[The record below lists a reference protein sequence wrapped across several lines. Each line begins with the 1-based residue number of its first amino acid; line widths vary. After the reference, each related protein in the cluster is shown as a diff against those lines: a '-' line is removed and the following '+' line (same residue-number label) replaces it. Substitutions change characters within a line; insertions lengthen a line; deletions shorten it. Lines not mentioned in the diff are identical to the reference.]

1 MNNSNSALK
10 ALIEKMDYPIVQAF
24 DSKDREY
31 KIQYICEMAEQY
43 ENEQEVIDF
52 IRNTGNNDFR
62 EVFEL
67 IYDSDLFKG
76 D

>member
-1 MNNSNSALK
+1 MSENSLK
-10 ALIEKMDYPIVQAF
+10 SILEKMDYPI
-24 DSKDREY
+24 DSDWETEDRRH
-31 KIQYICEMAEQY
+31 KIAYVCRFAKQY

-52 IRNTGNNDFR
+52 IKNTGNNDFR